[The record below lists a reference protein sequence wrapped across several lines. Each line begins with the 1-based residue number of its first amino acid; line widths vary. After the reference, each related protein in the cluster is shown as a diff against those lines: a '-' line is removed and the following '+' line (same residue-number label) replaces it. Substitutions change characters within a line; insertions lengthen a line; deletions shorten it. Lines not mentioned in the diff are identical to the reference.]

1 MITMALIVESV
12 GSSMFVGQNRSH
24 NNKGTQ
30 TTCFRNCRPYLVAC
44 CKPAGV
50 LVLRSLAVPCNHL
63 SSVVLYHY
71 VLRCVPA
78 IRRHCRQISQIS
90 PKEFPGISLS
100 PNTLELG
107 FHTRPWLPAFLNMEQ
122 DIAFPFLLVSSE
134 IYSLSFLD

>member
-1 MITMALIVESV
+1 MITMALESV
-12 GSSMFVGQNRSH
+12 GLSAR
-24 NNKGTQ
+24 TEA
-30 TTCFRNCRPYLVAC
+30 TTTKVHKRLAFEIVVLISLL

-50 LVLRSLAVPCNHL
+50 LVLRSLAVSCNHL
-63 SSVVLYHY
+63 SSVVLY
-71 VLRCVPA
+71 VLRRVPA

-107 FHTRPWLPAFLNMEQ
+107 FHTRPRLAFLNMEQ